1 MAKKGRSPEQL
12 EARIAQLEQ
21 ELDQLRQQESERN
34 ELLAPSKN
42 LSHALLSTSHCAYF
56 EWRDSSH
63 DINYSPNGVELLG
76 YKIDEQTCDQ
86 DFVNSRLDER
96 DRDKVLSLF
105 KRAIKT
111 GEAYSTECR
120 FLCKNGY
127 SRWFALHTNVLSKNA
142 QGGAAHIIG
151 SLTDIDMIKR
161 EQLFA
166 RKRAESGQWLS
177 RTLRHLFEDS
187 SETAITNTLQS
198 LSEKIKV
205 ERVTL
210 RILNHLTG
218 TYTKHSMWQSI
229 EIPKM
234 GAQFDDI
241 SMQKFPLLQDIVIS
255 GKPYVC
261 EDINTKQTM
270 DEEIIERLKDTGVC
284 SYAIIPLRYQGKTDA
299 VLTLTCH
306 TPGKQWRERD
316 VEGAMALG
324 EALNHCIRRQEITQT
339 LKERDVRYSYAME
352 ASRDGIWDLSLPS
365 GDLYLSPSYH
375 RMLGFEVGEL
385 EASWQCFEK
394 NLLHPDD
401 LEYVR
406 NLYTDALSN
415 GQDIITCEIRLKHK
429 AGHYLWVYSRA
440 KYCEKNSDGI
450 FTRCVGINVNI
461 TQFKEDQAALRQ
473 AKIEATS
480 ANQTKNEFL
489 ARMSHEIRT
498 PMNAI
503 IGMGHLLKDTL
514 LSQQQLSYL
523 NNIDESAEALL
534 HIIDDILDFSK
545 MESGKLI
552 LENSHFDLDNIFEQ
566 LSHDVKIKAEEKSI
580 EVIFD
585 IAHDVPRFI
594 RGDALRVQQILFNL
608 VDNAIKFTDKQG
620 EVTIKAR
627 KLGEK
632 KDSVEI
638 EFSIIDNGIGI
649 EPTLLNGL
657 FDPFTQVDGSSSR
670 RFGGTGLGLTICKY
684 LADQMAGDL
693 SVEST
698 PRKGSCFTFS
708 ASFDRSQMGERPV
721 QTEPQRY
728 NNLRTLIVDDH
739 TSALDILRKTAT
751 SLKLVV
757 DTCASAREA
766 IKRLELVDE
775 NPDGRYQLVL
785 MDYNMPEISGLD
797 GAELIHLNRDIRH
810 KPKVILISN
819 YRKGEIEV
827 DRPLKHID
835 GFISKPVTQS
845 RLLDSIALAFGESL
859 FEDSTTQKTAT
870 HETSEPESN
879 PLEGINI
886 LLAEDNLVNQK
897 VAVGILKKKGIN
909 VTIANNGKEAVETLY
924 STPANTFAAILM
936 DMEMPEMD
944 GYQATRT
951 IRQGHH
957 CANIPIIAM
966 TAHAMP
972 GDRERCLNTGMD
984 DYITKPVKPPLLY
997 KTLAEYVGTTSHKIP
1012 GKHH

>member
-1 MAKKGRSPEQL
+1 MAKKGRSPKQL

-21 ELDQLRQQESERN
+21 ELDQLRQQEPERN
-34 ELLAPSKN
+34 ELLAPNEK

-63 DINYSPNGVELLG
+63 EVNYSPNGVELLG
-76 YKIDEQTCDQ
+76 YKTGEQDCNQT
-86 DFVNSRLDER
+86 FVNSRIDER

-105 KRAIKT
+105 KRAIET

-127 SRWFALHTNVLSKNA
+127 SRWFSLHTNVLRKNA

-166 RKRAESGQWLS
+166 SKRAESGQWLS

-187 SETAITNTLQS
+187 SDEAITNTLQS
-198 LSEKIKV
+198 LGEKIKV
-205 ERVTL
+205 ERITL
-210 RILNHLTG
+210 RILNHLTDSFSI
-218 TYTKHSMWQSI
+218 HSMWQSTQF
-229 EIPKM
+229 PQM
-234 GAQFDDI
+234 GAEFDHI
-241 SMQKFPLLQDIVIS
+241 AIQKFPLLQKIVTDN
-255 GKPYVC
+255 KAYVC
-261 EDINTKQTM
+261 EDINTEQPVDAPVVK
-270 DEEIIERLKDTGVC
+270 RLKDTGVC

-299 VLTLTCH
+299 VLTLSCY
-306 TPGKQWRERD
+306 TPSKQWRERD
-316 VEGAMALG
+316 VEGATALG

-352 ASRDGIWDLSLPS
+352 ASRDGIWDLSLPA
-365 GDLYLSPSYH
+365 GHLYLSPSYH
-375 RMLGFEVGEL
+375 RMLGYEVGEL
-385 EASWQCFEK
+385 EEDWRFFEK
-394 NLLHPDD
+394 HLLHPDD
-401 LEYVR
+401 LDYVR
-406 NLYTDALSN
+406 NLYADALSH
-415 GQDIITCEIRLKHK
+415 GQDIVTCEIRLKHK

-440 KYCEKNSDGI
+440 KYCEKNSDGKY
-450 FTRCVGINVNI
+450 TRCVGINVNI

-552 LENSHFDLDNIFEQ
+552 LENSHFDLDSIFEQ
-566 LSHDVKIKAEEKSI
+566 LSHDVKVKAEEKTI
-580 EVIFD
+580 ELIFD

-608 VDNAIKFTDKQG
+608 VDNAIKFTDKKG

-627 KLGEK
+627 KLAEE

-638 EFSIIDNGIGI
+638 EFAIIDNGIGI
-649 EPTLLNGL
+649 EPALLNGL

-684 LADQMAGDL
+684 LADQMEGDL
-693 SVEST
+693 NVEST

-708 ASFDRSQMGERPV
+708 AKFDRSQMGERPV
-721 QTEPQRY
+721 QAEPQRY

-751 SLKLVV
+751 SLKLIV
-757 DTCASAREA
+757 DTCESAKEA
-766 IKRLELVDE
+766 IKRLELADE
-775 NPDGRYQLVL
+775 DPDGRYQLIL

-797 GAELIHLNRDIRH
+797 GAELIHLNRDIHH

-827 DRPLKHID
+827 DRPLNHID

-845 RLLDSIALAFGESL
+845 RLLDSIAVAFGESL
-859 FEDSTTQKTAT
+859 FEDSVNPQGSTF
-870 HETSEPESN
+870 ETSEPDTN
-879 PLEGINI
+879 PLEGINV

-897 VAVGILKKKGIN
+897 VAVGILKKKGVN

-957 CANIPIIAM
+957 CASIPIIAM

-972 GDRERCLNTGMD
+972 GDRERCLSTGMD

-997 KTLAEYVGTTSHKIP
+997 KTLAEYVGTANRKIP

>member
-12 EARIAQLEQ
+12 EARIAELEQ
-21 ELDQLRQQESERN
+21 ELDQLRQQETERN
-34 ELLAPSKN
+34 GLLAPSEK
-42 LSHALLSTSHCAYF
+42 LSHALLSTSQCAYF
-56 EWRDSSH
+56 EWRDDSH
-63 DINYSPNGVELLG
+63 DIKYSPNAVELLG
-76 YKIDEQTCDQ
+76 YKPEEVICNNL
-86 DFVNSRLDER
+86 FVKECLDPRDLER
-96 DRDKVLSLF
+96 VMSLF
-105 KRAIKT
+105 KRAI
-111 GEAYSTECR
+111 EAGVAYTTECR
-120 FLCKNGY
+120 FICKNGY
-127 SRWFALHTNVLSKNA
+127 SRWFSLHTNVLSNNA
-142 QGGAAHIIG
+142 KGGAAHIIG
-151 SLTDIDMIKR
+151 SLTDIDLIKR

-166 RKRAESGQWLS
+166 NKRAESGQWLS
-177 RTLRHLFEDS
+177 RTLRRLFEDNS
-187 SETAITNTLQS
+187 DEAITDTLQS
-198 LSEKIKV
+198 LGEEIKID
-205 ERVTL
+205 RCTL
-210 RILNHLTG
+210 RVLDHSTDSFATHSIWTALQLPKLT
-218 TYTKHSMWQSI
+218 H
-229 EIPKM
+229 E
-234 GAQFDDI
+234 
-241 SMQKFPLLQDIVIS
+241 LQDVKLYHFPHLQAIINN
-255 GKPYVC
+255 KQPYIC
-261 EDINTKQTM
+261 TDIDHEKGIDQAIIDEFKRTK
-270 DEEIIERLKDTGVC
+270 IRSFV
-284 SYAIIPLRYQGKTDA
+284 IIPLCYEGKTDA
-299 VLTLTCH
+299 VFTLSTINTH
-306 TPGKQWRERD
+306 KQWRERD
-316 VEGAMALG
+316 IECATALG

-339 LKERDVRYSYAME
+339 LKERDARYSYAME
-352 ASRDGIWDLSLPS
+352 ASRDGIWDLSVPS
-365 GDLYLSPSYH
+365 GHLYLSPSYH
-375 RMLGFEVGEL
+375 RMLGYEVGEL
-385 EASWQCFEK
+385 DEDWRFFEK
-394 NLLHPDD
+394 HLLHPDD
-401 LEYVR
+401 LDYVR
-406 NLYTDALSN
+406 NLYADALKH
-415 GQDIITCEIRLKHK
+415 GQDTISCEIRLKHK

-440 KYCEKNSDGI
+440 KYCEKDSGGNY
-450 FTRCVGINVNI
+450 TRCVGINVNI

-552 LENSHFDLDNIFEQ
+552 LENSHFDLDNVFEQ
-566 LSHDVKIKAEEKSI
+566 LSHDVKAKAEEKHI
-580 EVIFD
+580 ELVFD

-608 VDNAIKFTDKQG
+608 VDNAIKFTEKKG

-627 KLGEK
+627 KLNEK
-632 KDSVEI
+632 KDTVEI
-638 EFSIIDNGIGI
+638 EFAIIDNGIGI
-649 EPTLLNGL
+649 EPALVNGL

-684 LADQMAGDL
+684 LADQMKGDL
-693 SVEST
+693 NVEST

-728 NNLRTLIVDDH
+728 SNLRTLIVDDH

-751 SLKLVV
+751 SLKLIV
-757 DTCASAREA
+757 DTCESAKEA
-766 IKRLELVDE
+766 IKRLELADE
-775 NPDGRYQLVL
+775 DPDGRYQLVL

-797 GAELIHLNRDIRH
+797 GAELIYLNRDIHH

-859 FEDSTTQKTAT
+859 FEQGSANGNTFEHD
-870 HETSEPESN
+870 EPECN
-879 PLEGINI
+879 PLEGINV

-897 VAVGILKKKGIN
+897 VAVGILKKKGVN

-997 KTLAEYVGTTSHKIP
+997 KTLAEYIDPTSRKVP